1 MSDKDKL
8 DSQGLLAS
16 LNSSSSSP
24 LPLVKPKL
32 PVPFSVRAAILVDED
47 LRAAPVEVRAD
58 EPTVVVRAAPGEPRR
73 RELSGDSEW
82 GGVGRRRTATSN
94 YASMRVASTTSQLH
108 LMCVCV
114 PSQGS
119 IASSWPRSFLRL
131 LAFPAPPSTTSA
143 TIVFP
148 EAQQL
153 PRLLEIGHVELPA
166 HLVHGHA
173 STTDNREQG
182 HPSQQL
188 QPPRKSKPIP

>member
-1 MSDKDKL
+1 MGRSGAEENGNL
-8 DSQGLLAS
+8 Q
-16 LNSSSSSP
+16 
-24 LPLVKPKL
+24 
-32 PVPFSVRAAILVDED
+32 
-47 LRAAPVEVRAD
+47 LRF
-58 EPTVVVRAAPGEPRR
+58 
-73 RELSGDSEW
+73 
-82 GGVGRRRTATSN
+82 
-94 YASMRVASTTSQLH
+94 YARGINNLTIAFDV
-108 LMCVCV
+108 CVCV